1 MIGHDASEFRPVLT
15 RCWSSAEIQ
24 GMSGEK
30 CRIDDAPKIDIKASP
45 LDPHRGESFGWSYF
59 VSSRTI
65 GSRCSTKGIPDINNP
80 AADGLNG
87 LLAMAISV
95 APPQQRKQKSNPIR
109 PSVRQKR
116 SPNIAVL

>member
-65 GSRCSTKGIPDINNP
+65 GSLLCP
-80 AADGLNG
+80 AELRDRYIIQLKKN
-87 LLAMAISV
+87 L
-95 APPQQRKQKSNPIR
+95 
-109 PSVRQKR
+109 
-116 SPNIAVL
+116 